1 MPLIFGKKTLV
12 INCAAQLFWK
22 AIPMSVTTEQL
33 ADVATL
39 ARLKLD
45 PQQSQTLTHAFNE
58 ILSLA
63 DQLQALDLANVAP
76 MAHPRDESQRLRQ
89 DKVTETNDREAF
101 QAIAPDAQEGLY
113 IVPPVIE

>member
-1 MPLIFGKKTLV
+1 MPMIFGKKTLV

-22 AIPMSVTTEQL
+22 PTSMSVTTEQL

-39 ARLKLD
+39 ARLRLD
-45 PQQSQTLTHAFNE
+45 PEHSQPLTQAFNE
-58 ILSLA
+58 ILSLV
-63 DQLQALDLANVAP
+63 DQLQALELGTVAP

-89 DKVTETNDREAF
+89 DKVTETNAREAF

-113 IVPPVIE
+113 VVPPVIE

>member
-12 INCAAQLFWK
+12 INCSAQLFWK
-22 AIPMSVTTEQL
+22 PLPMSVTTEQL

-45 PQQSQTLTHAFNE
+45 PEHSQSLTHAFNE
-58 ILSLA
+58 ILSLV
-63 DQLQALDLANVAP
+63 DQLQALELESVKP
-76 MAHPRDESQRLRQ
+76 MAHPRDENQRLRE
-89 DKVTETNDREAF
+89 DRVTEVNAREAF

-113 IVPPVIE
+113 VVPPVIE